1 MIFILNDDFV
11 NGLNGIW
18 LFLYENWFIILY
30 TLILLIFF
38 ILYIIK
44 HKKNIKKMRK
54 VYYKAQEYNAI
65 KIIGKFNSKNGEIQ
79 MIGNR
84 AIIDKINE
92 NKEKLKQYL
101 KEE

>member
-1 MIFILNDDFV
+1 
-11 NGLNGIW
+11 
-18 LFLYENWFIILY
+18 
-30 TLILLIFF
+30 
-38 ILYIIK
+38 
-44 HKKNIKKMRK
+44 MRK